1 MSTIWK
7 RYTTSPALPWNLDRA
22 KHLHHRASFG
32 ATWSELQRDVSDG
45 PETSINR
52 LLDGTSRQRGQ
63 YAEVSETG
71 HGPILTLRQHLSAE
85 PRRFPCSC
93 ALSFALGYRIQ
104 LEFSPRSLNRSDR
117 SLCKL
122 ID

>member
-63 YAEVSETG
+63 DAEVSRRDTVLSLRCANIFQPS
-71 HGPILTLRQHLSAE
+71 HGVSHVLVLCRSHSVIVFSLS
-85 PRRFPCSC
+85 S
-93 ALSFALGYRIQ
+93 ALD
-104 LEFSPRSLNRSDR
+104 P
-117 SLCKL
+117 
-122 ID
+122 